1 MFTIFLNF
9 HLDIHLGTSQCS
21 PGLFSMF
28 TIFTWTLRLQPL
40 PRLPLRSHLLL
51 SIDWLLGWLLVWSV
65 EILSCSILIRVC
77 LFFVCLFVRWSD
89 QSPGK
94 GLQWDSLA
102 PSLLRSTPGG
112 NVYQNENVEN
122 KVGNE
127 MGEKGR
133 WAHPFTHDLNSSRR
147 KRSSYISGRTKKDLG
162 IFGDKVDNSSDGE
175 AHGSFTRSLKY
186 QCSNSTTWPILP
198 ALKKI

>member
-77 LFFVCLFVRWSD
+77 FFCLFFVCLFVSWLWPIS
-89 QSPGK
+89 
-94 GLQWDSLA
+94 
-102 PSLLRSTPGG
+102 
-112 NVYQNENVEN
+112 
-122 KVGNE
+122 
-127 MGEKGR
+127 
-133 WAHPFTHDLNSSRR
+133 R
-147 KRSSYISGRTKKDLG
+147 KRFAVRQP
-162 IFGDKVDNSSDGE
+162 
-175 AHGSFTRSLKY
+175 GSFLVAFNTWRKCLSKWECREQSRKWNGREGTLGSPFHSWSEFKLKEKKFLHF
-186 QCSNSTTWPILP
+186 WPHQERPRDLWWQSWQ
-198 ALKKI
+198 